1 MPRQAH
7 GRSVLASKP
16 AKATKRK
23 ATRNRRLNALEMA
36 EEENPEQIKVPRHRL
51 GHVDDDDDNED
62 AHAEHDHDGPATK
75 RQKTNAAS
83 TSDSDDT
90 GSDLEGNRWHVGV
103 DDDDEDSDIDSDDA
117 FGESDEEKFADF
129 TFRGTSSIP
138 STQKRRPVKS
148 SPFLD
153 EDASDRSQGEDSGED
168 GSDDDLGDDAVD
180 LATAWDMDDEAEK
193 KSSVRKR
200 SLPSTKKDAI
210 SDDDDDS
217 AEGEDDDDDDSDNE
231 SQLSVSDDDGDH
243 NKLQSFVEGLSAP
256 ANTTLTKPD
265 RPRKGLSDK
274 PSQFGLGGSKL
285 TAADLLQ
292 YVKDPRQRQTLKM
305 LQNSEAQGAEAYKSG
320 IPGKLAP
327 PLAKRQQDRLD
338 RSAAYEETKKE
349 LDKWIDTVKQNR
361 RAEHISFPLQDQSAV
376 ATVNS
381 KSLAPTSQ
389 SIPMTSLEST
399 IQAIMEEQGLAMSTD
414 NHEQEF
420 EELQE
425 KQMPL
430 QEVQARRAELRKER
444 DLLFREEIRARRVK
458 KIKSKAYRRIHR
470 KEREKAGLENRSALA
485 ELGMID
491 SEEERERNDRRR
503 AEERMGAR
511 HRESK
516 WAKSVKATGRGA
528 WDDEARNAVGDLAR
542 RDEELRRRIEGKSGD
557 ASGSSE
563 DEIADSEGLSDS
575 DEERDRLRHK
585 FSELASEAP
594 DTTETRLSSMAFM
607 KKAEAARKAAN
618 DEEIRN
624 AQRMLGQGDAED
636 SYGSDLENISSTGR
650 QKFGSKPATD
660 TILPKHTV
668 QRSEFEERNSEDEDL
683 AGFDDEPKH
692 EAISTAPIEKKS
704 RVSTKK
710 SVSSMPPVSQ
720 TSHARLTSQTNG
732 EAVVAS
738 KIDKMPNRQGQPI
751 TKQLVKKPTIEEAEL
766 NGYTS
771 SSGSEDEDE
780 GQSTLAQAIFAGPDE
795 VSQDFRKEKKETVEE
810 EGDQVIDNTLPGWG
824 SWTGEGV
831 SKKALKRTKGR
842 FTTTIKGVAADKR
855 KDAKL
860 ERVIINEKRIKKND
874 KYLAQE
880 LPHPFETRHQYERS
894 LRLPLGPEWTTKNTF
909 QDATKPRVLMKQG
922 VIRPMARPQA

>member
-16 AKATKRK
+16 AKPTKRK
-23 ATRNRRLNALEMA
+23 ATRNRQLNALEIA
-36 EEENPEQIKVPRHRL
+36 EEENPQHTKVPRHRL

-62 AHAEHDHDGPATK
+62 NYGGDDHDGPTSK

-83 TSDSDDT
+83 AIDSDDT

-103 DDDDEDSDIDSDDA
+103 DDEDEDSDIDSDDA

-129 TFRGTSSIP
+129 TFRGTSSKP
-138 STQKRRPVKS
+138 SKQKRRPVKNS
-148 SPFLD
+148 SFLD
-153 EDASDRSQGEDSGED
+153 EDENGQSQGEESEED
-168 GSDDDLGDDAVD
+168 DTDDDLGDDAVD
-180 LATAWDMDDEAEK
+180 LATAWDMDDEDEK
-193 KSSVRKR
+193 NSSLRKR
-200 SLPSTKKDAI
+200 STQKDTI

-217 AEGEDDDDDDSDNE
+217 QEGDEEEAGDDESDNE
-231 SQLSVSDDDGDH
+231 SQLSVSDEEGDH
-243 NKLQSFVEGLSAP
+243 SKLQSFVEGLLETTD
-256 ANTTLTKPD
+256 TTLHKPD
-265 RPRKGLSDK
+265 RTRKSLPDK

-285 TAADLLQ
+285 TPADLLQ

-305 LQNSEAQGAEAYKSG
+305 LQNSEAQGMEAYKRG

-361 RAEHISFPLQDQSAV
+361 RAEHISFPLNDQSAA

-381 KSLAPTSQ
+381 KSLASTSQ
-389 SIPMTSLEST
+389 SQPMTSLEST
-399 IQAIMEEQGLAMSTD
+399 IQAIMEEQGLAVSTD
-414 NHEQEF
+414 NQEQEF

-425 KQMPL
+425 KQLPL

-470 KEREKAGLENRSALA
+470 KEREKAGLENRSTLA

-503 AEERMGAR
+503 AEERMGER

-542 RDEELRRRIEGKSGD
+542 RDEELRRRIEGKTGD
-557 ASGSSE
+557 ASGSS
-563 DEIADSEGLSDS
+563 DDDDLTDSEGLSDS
-575 DEERDRLRHK
+575 DEERDHLRNK
-585 FSELASEAP
+585 FSQLESEAP

-607 KKAEAARKAAN
+607 KKAEAARRAAN

-624 AQRMLGQGDAED
+624 AQRMLGRGDAED
-636 SYGSDLENISSTGR
+636 SYGSDHENTKSTGR
-650 QKFGSKPATD
+650 QKYGSKPAAE
-660 TILPKHTV
+660 TILPRPTV
-668 QRSEFEERNSEDEDL
+668 QRSEFEERASEDEEL
-683 AGFDDEPKH
+683 TGFDHETKH
-692 EAISTAPIEKKS
+692 EATSTAPMDKKS
-704 RVSTKK
+704 RVPAKK
-710 SVSSMPPVSQ
+710 AIASMPPVSQ
-720 TSHARLTSQTNG
+720 PNQARQTSQTNG
-732 EAVVAS
+732 ETAIVS
-738 KIDKMPNRQGQPI
+738 KIEKTPKFQEQSMG
-751 TKQLVKKPTIEEAEL
+751 KQMVKTAKVKEVDMD
-766 NGYTS
+766 GYTS
-771 SSGSEDEDE
+771 SSGSEGE
-780 GQSTLAQAIFAGPDE
+780 GDGHSTLAQAIFAGPDE
-795 VSQDFRKEKKETVEE
+795 VSEDFGKEKKQIVEE

-824 SWTGEGV
+824 SWAGEGT
-831 SKKALKRTKGR
+831 SKKAQKRAKGK
-842 FTTTIKGVAADKR
+842 FMTTIKGVAADKR

-860 ERVIINEKRIKKND
+860 ERVIINEKRVKKND
-874 KYLAQE
+874 KYLANE
-880 LPHPFETRHQYERS
+880 LPHPFETRQQYERS

-909 QDATKPRVLMKQG
+909 QDAIKPRVLMKQG
-922 VIRPMARPQA
+922 VIRAMARPQA